1 MRFRPLPRFL
11 TATLAVAMLC
21 FAAGS
26 SAAQIISPTNA
37 LGTVG
42 QAFGFQI
49 AAVGGVTNY
58 TASNLPSG
66 LLAPGTNGL
75 ITGLPQVSGVF
86 TSSISAVTATN
97 TNTTNLVITVNPPA
111 PPVLASP
118 STFFGMQGEPLLY
131 RFESIPNH
139 SNVPTRFGV
148 SGTPPFGLNIISN
161 VTTNT
166 AFTNVTVT
174 NYFLSG
180 TVLTNGTFVL
190 PLVATN
196 NLGGTPQSVTNNVT
210 FVIQPAAAPEITS
223 PGAANAIVGVPF
235 SFDVTAINS
244 PQRFRAS
251 LDGGVTWTTNGALT
265 NGLSFSNVATG
276 SYVVGRISGTPST
289 TNTVLVDLE
298 AINEVGPS
306 PTQTLTITVGP
317 PQPTVILSQP
327 LGEANFAAGSS
338 FYANAQAFDRLP
350 DTIVPSSVN
359 FTAGGDG
366 LPGLIGRLGEFYG
379 VEFFPSSSLPS
390 PFDLQVTAQ
399 NSLGQTS
406 SFALPMNSFV
416 PANTFPVIQ
425 MLPLLPGPQIQAGGS
440 ATLRA
445 RASTPS
451 ARTTVDRVEFYVNKV
466 FVGSSSSV
474 VAGTVDEYQFQWQT
488 PAAAGAFEVSARVIS
503 QNGTGTIVI
512 SPGPPAETIEVPVYA
527 SVITRT
533 PVVLNTAPGVLPSVS
548 IIAPTSGAQLP
559 LNVSTRVVASANVF
573 DGSIQQ
579 VQFYVDG
586 RPLGAADVTA
596 PYAVDFTPA
605 SYGTYQLFAIAT
617 SSAGLINISPTVTV
631 TVPELVGASP
641 TVTLNAP
648 TSAKTGQVLTFTA
661 NAKDSDGSIA
671 SVQFLANGVPL
682 PTPDAEGNANPD
694 LASPYRYAFAPGAPG
709 RYELIARATDNS
721 GNVTDSKPV
730 VLTVTVGTPPSSFLT
745 TPNSARATAQTN
757 GSGGVSGYTMI
768 TNGSGYLTNAVP
780 EVRVVGGTTNTN
792 IATATA
798 LVGSTGTVT
807 NVVTNNIGSGYTNGV
822 PTVVIDPPPVAVGI
836 NSTVLLQATAGTTNG
851 TIRQVEFLQN
861 GLVVGTATT
870 TPYNFSL
877 PVTSP
882 GRYELVARTTDNLG
896 NVTDSPAIF
905 LNGVSGTA
913 PTVSITTPSD
923 GLKVPQTP
931 LTVSWN
937 ASDADGSVTGVQL
950 LVNGAA
956 FGAPSTS
963 GSGAAVYTPSSAGSY
978 VFVARATDNLGN
990 VTDSAPVTVTI
1001 DNTVANPLPLV
1012 NLLPQTISDANYVV
1026 GSQLYFNATAVART
1040 NTTLLTNTNP
1050 VSFSVI
1056 SAAGLGSVNAANSR
1070 IKDGANDVYSAAYE
1084 FTPVNIA
1091 SSTLFGVARATNNT
1105 NATIT
1110 NVGTS
1115 AASVL
1120 GSALP
1125 VQALPSVEVLAL
1137 PPSALTNPVAGG
1149 VVQLRAKAAFPGTNV
1164 ANNRVEFYAGGAFI
1178 GIATNNTNAATL
1190 SQFTHVFNWTTPTN
1204 TNNFTVRA
1212 RAVGLNFTNA
1222 TTTFFGSSL
1231 SANST
1236 SVNLSS
1242 NTPPT
1247 VSITTPASNNAVVG
1261 VGISNAITATATAAG
1276 SASIR
1281 EVQFYLD
1288 GIYQASVTNFPY
1300 TFNFAPASAGLY
1312 NFAAVAIDSFGLQ
1325 NSSAVRTIK
1334 ATTGTPPTVAL
1345 TSPANNATLNTGQNA
1360 TLAATASDLDGAIAQ
1375 VEFLING
1382 LVVNVDTAAPY
1393 RFLYPVNNPGLY
1405 EVVAR
1410 ATDNLG
1416 NVTDSA
1422 ARTFSGVAGTPP
1434 TVSITSPSNGA
1445 TIPAGLPVTIT
1456 ANASDQDG
1464 SVASVTFYQNGAQ
1477 IGGPDTQAPY
1487 SATFTPSSRGQ
1498 YTLVAVA
1505 QDNSGNLVE
1514 SAPVVVTV
1522 PSTAVT
1528 ATVVSPV
1535 GGSSFTL
1542 GTPVILTATAGTT
1555 AGSTVTSIRFEVNN
1569 QTLGAPIT
1577 TAPYTTSF
1585 LPSALGSYSVRAVAT
1600 DSSGNTGVSPPVVF
1614 TVQSP
1619 VGSPPSISLSQPS
1632 QGNYLTA
1639 GSSVFLNYTTFDAEG
1654 EIDPASLRIFVNGV
1668 PLTTPV
1674 TQRIGPAGN
1683 TFGVRWI
1690 PGVTGT
1696 YVVSAQVSDLD
1707 GNTAS
1712 SGASTINVLPA
1723 QNTVPQVTIEPF
1735 LSDSQYISVGV
1746 PIELRARA
1754 KFFNNT
1760 ETEVEFYANS
1770 VFVGTGEP
1778 GATNNDGTV
1787 SYTLIWAPDVAGSP
1801 VTLTARA
1808 VGINFSQAEFT
1819 TDPDGDTIVVTRNV
1833 YASSI
1838 SSNQPTPPVT
1848 GLTIHEV
1855 PRITVSGSNEEFVK
1869 NIFPTIF
1876 NRSASYPEYIFYV
1889 NQLQPSGNP
1898 APDSARA
1905 TVIQELMGTV
1915 EYNSSYN
1922 VVYSFYYR
1930 LGLTPTG
1937 AAAATQINL
1946 VLNNPAPE
1954 AGFATHTTAQPQAPN
1969 LPTLGMSLAAQNL
1982 LGTMGSQTTVGLTP
1996 NVTKP
2001 LSQFSNIEFL
2011 NWLIP
2016 KLGGQAF
2023 NPTTMVSSMNAYS
2036 PQSRRQGAV
2045 LAYLTQLY
2053 ATYAATNQNIADAR
2067 PIAVGAPNPQFR
2079 TDNLAYDAALKV
2091 TTLRFLQTGDWT
2103 KPVALL
2109 FGGLS
2114 PGSSPVKIGAV
2125 ELGSTQSGYALRVNN
2140 ALISVSHK
2148 GAAVTAATTPGKVP
2162 VAAFGVS
2169 GGYHL
2174 FWRLENGQYEQ
2185 WNVNARGG
2193 VTRIASLS
2201 AGQRR
2206 LAEAA
2211 RKYDINGDGV
2221 IGQGTPGIYMGSYK
2235 NSTGKVVGRF
2245 AFHAR
2250 ENKTGTAIAYD
2261 SATRLAT
2268 GIPSTRIDARG
2279 RFVARSVERDRMS
2292 GRLADQK
2299 VTGTFYNSHSES
2311 DGILEGRR
2319 KQDSGAFAG
2328 GAGSYQGRLKG
2339 IDPGRANAIVAA
2351 DGSFYFHV
2359 VVQTASGPESSG
2371 KFGQLDPRG
2380 RLTTTLGDGIRVK
2393 LALDQSKKTVSGEYF
2408 RGTERLGTILLS
2420 LRPD

>member
-631 TVPELVGASP
+631 TVPELQGGNP
-641 TVTLNAP
+641 TVDRIAVNGVDADTHEA
-648 TSAKTGQVLTFTA
+648 STGEVLTFTTAA
-661 NAKDSDGSIA
+661 NDADGSVV
-671 SVQFLANGVPL
+671 SVEFLANGVAL
-682 PTPDAEGNANPD
+682 PSPDAEGNPNPD
-694 LASPYRYAFAPGAPG
+694 LGAPYRYVFAPGAPG
-709 RYELIARATDNS
+709 RYELVARATDNS
-721 GNVTDSKPV
+721 GNVTD
-730 VLTVTVGTPPSSFLT
+730 
-745 TPNSARATAQTN
+745 A
-757 GSGGVSGYTMI
+757 
-768 TNGSGYLTNAVP
+768 
-780 EVRVVGGTTNTN
+780 E
-792 IATATA
+792 
-798 LVGSTGTVT
+798 
-807 NVVTNNIGSGYTNGV
+807 
-822 PTVVIDPPPVAVGI
+822 PTVLFVSVGAPPTIDITAPTGGGGPPPVHDMRLNEDV
-836 NSTVLLQATAGTTNG
+836 
-851 TIRQVEFLQN
+851 TIRALPSVNQPGTNVQQVEFLFNGIVRAALGPVAAGQSYNFVWRADNTGRYRVVARVTDNLGNVSDSTPITINVTQGTPPTVSIASPADGGTITPGIPVTIIADVEGQSGSITQVDFFVNSVNVGSTTTEPFLAGFTPSAAGPYTIFARATDSLGNVKDSAAVTVNAVAPSGAQPLVSLTQPTGGTQLVGGSKLYLNATATKSDGTIDTGMSVTFLVNGVPVLGSVDQLKPGAFSATFDVTRAPFNYVVQAVATQTGGLQGASSTLNITSAVAQNQLPQVQMLDLLPGTNPASKGGVVPLRARAIFPATAATNARVEFYANGVYLGEQATAVNGVFTLNWTVPSTLTDPAVRITARAIAQNFGGGGGGGGGAAAAVFNGSVLSTNVILLNLQAGEVPVPSVTFPSTTGTIPVGIATEIRATVANLASGSIANVDFYANGVLVGSDATAPYAVAWTPTSAGIYSLAAIATSTAGLEGTSVSGYNVSVASGAAPTVSLTSPATTPSSAAVNSTVVLAANATDSDGSVVSVTFLSN
-861 GLVVGTATT
+861 GLPLPGAAGSENPDTVAPYRYTF
-870 TPYNFSL
+870 TP
-877 PVTSP
+877 TSP
-882 GRYELVARTTDNLG
+882 GRYE
-896 NVTDSPAIF
+896 I
-905 LNGVSGTA
+905 
-913 PTVSITTPSD
+913 
-923 GLKVPQTP
+923 
-931 LTVSWN
+931 
-937 ASDADGSVTGVQL
+937 
-950 LVNGAA
+950 
-956 FGAPSTS
+956 
-963 GSGAAVYTPSSAGSY
+963 
-978 VFVARATDNLGN
+978 VARAIDNLGN
-990 VTDSAPVTVTI
+990 VTDSATKVL
-1001 DNTVANPLPLV
+1001 NAN
-1012 NLLPQTISDANYVV
+1012 I
-1026 GSQLYFNATAVART
+1026 
-1040 NTTLLTNTNP
+1040 
-1050 VSFSVI
+1050 
-1056 SAAGLGSVNAANSR
+1056 
-1070 IKDGANDVYSAAYE
+1070 
-1084 FTPVNIA
+1084 
-1091 SSTLFGVARATNNT
+1091 
-1105 NATIT
+1105 
-1110 NVGTS
+1110 
-1115 AASVL
+1115 
-1120 GSALP
+1120 
-1125 VQALPSVEVLAL
+1125 
-1137 PPSALTNPVAGG
+1137 
-1149 VVQLRAKAAFPGTNV
+1149 
-1164 ANNRVEFYAGGAFI
+1164 
-1178 GIATNNTNAATL
+1178 
-1190 SQFTHVFNWTTPTN
+1190 
-1204 TNNFTVRA
+1204 
-1212 RAVGLNFTNA
+1212 
-1222 TTTFFGSSL
+1222 
-1231 SANST
+1231 
-1236 SVNLSS
+1236 
-1242 NTPPT
+1242 
-1247 VSITTPASNNAVVG
+1247 
-1261 VGISNAITATATAAG
+1261 
-1276 SASIR
+1276 
-1281 EVQFYLD
+1281 
-1288 GIYQASVTNFPY
+1288 
-1300 TFNFAPASAGLY
+1300 
-1312 NFAAVAIDSFGLQ
+1312 
-1325 NSSAVRTIK
+1325 
-1334 ATTGTPPTVAL
+1334 
-1345 TSPANNATLNTGQNA
+1345 
-1360 TLAATASDLDGAIAQ
+1360 
-1375 VEFLING
+1375 
-1382 LVVNVDTAAPY
+1382 
-1393 RFLYPVNNPGLY
+1393 
-1405 EVVAR
+1405 
-1410 ATDNLG
+1410 
-1416 NVTDSA
+1416 
-1422 ARTFSGVAGTPP
+1422 GTPP

-1487 SATFTPSSRGQ
+1487 SATFTPSSGGQ

-2193 VTRIASLS
+2193 LTRIASLS

-2311 DGILEGRR
+2311 DGILEGSR

-2371 KFGQLDPRG
+2371 KFGQLNSRG